1 MNQGLDYEVLTN
13 IFEIQILSRFGVS
26 LNFYDCVFCHRTG
39 LPFDF
44 SFQYGGVL
52 CPEHYHKDV
61 HRSHLNPNIPFLLNQ
76 FQAVQFSELE
86 TISLKPEIKRQIR
99 DFIDQLYDEYVGIH
113 LKSKK
118 FIDSLGDWGSILQ
131 DKHEEEQHEKNS
143 Y

>member
-1 MNQGLDYEVLTN
+1 M
-13 IFEIQILSRFGVS
+13 
-26 LNFYDCVFCHRTG
+26 
-39 LPFDF
+39 
-44 SFQYGGVL
+44 L
-52 CPEHYHKDV
+52 CPEHYHKDA

-99 DFIDQLYDEYVGIH
+99 DFIDQLYDEYLGIH
-113 LKSKK
+113 LKSRK